1 MPNVS
6 PKIADRYSAHHCPP
20 PISGTRRR
28 PKLLIGTVP
37 ITALR
42 PSAEHVDGRDSKD
55 KTDSKDNHGSMSDK
69 AAAMTHPMTGKDMV
83 PAIKVLIVDSGI
95 SLDSSNEC
103 LCSSGSKPDK
113 HNS

>member
-1 MPNVS
+1 
-6 PKIADRYSAHHCPP
+6 
-20 PISGTRRR
+20 
-28 PKLLIGTVP
+28 
-37 ITALR
+37 
-42 PSAEHVDGRDSKD
+42 
-55 KTDSKDNHGSMSDK
+55 MSDK

-95 SLDSSNEC
+95 SLDRSNEC